1 MSLLTTRT
9 ARSVMYVFCIGGLLM
24 LSSVAVTTVWN
35 ALATADERDDRKISL
50 LEGAGVS
57 AIAYVLLTAI
67 RYGTKCDVSILD
79 SLRRTGQTTYRRAKQ
94 DCSHL
99 TPEQKAALKKAL
111 VDECGCRGEQVPMS
125 SSKNIPPKA

>member
-1 MSLLTTRT
+1 
-9 ARSVMYVFCIGGLLM
+9 M

-50 LEGAGVS
+50 LS